1 MIITRYLIKEILH
14 TLGGV
19 VLVLLLIALSAQ
31 LVGLFSKVAAGTIHV
46 NTVIKLFGL
55 YNLTIITFILPLAL
69 YLAILLALSRLY
81 QDSEMAALAASGV
94 GPARVVRAVLLVAV
108 FFALVQGIFSL
119 YLGPWAYERGDYIR
133 IQSQQLTDIQG
144 VTPGRFQ
151 ELPQGKGVIYIETI
165 SKDLSQV
172 NNIFVQYHDGQ
183 RHSQVIAETGYIERD
198 SETGDRFLI
207 LENGHRYEGQPG
219 EEDYAILDFKRHGIR
234 IEQRQTQV
242 KHLRRKAMPTR
253 VLLEPQ
259 EHPPE
264 QWARITEF
272 QWRVSSALSC
282 IVLALLAVP
291 LSRSS
296 HRQSRYTRLA
306 MAIVLYMVLSN
317 LLSVGRTWLQEGEI
331 SPWIGLWWVHA
342 LAVLFAIILIL
353 RQTGFR
359 HLLPKRSGS

>member
-1 MIITRYLIKEILH
+1 VIITRYLVKEIIN

-19 VLVLLLIALSAQ
+19 ILVLLLIALSAQ

-55 YNLTIITFILPLAL
+55 YNLTIIVFILPLAL

-94 GPARVVRAVLLVAV
+94 GPARVVRAVLLVAI
-108 FFALVQGIFSL
+108 FFALVQGVFSL
-119 YLGPWAYERGDYIR
+119 YLGPWADERGDYLR
-133 IQSQQLTDIQG
+133 VQSQQLTDIQG
-144 VTPGRFQ
+144 VMPGRFQ

-165 SKDLSQV
+165 SKDLSRI
-172 NNIFVQYHDGQ
+172 NNIVVQYQDGQ
-183 RHSQVIAETGYIERD
+183 RNSLIIAETGHIELD
-198 SETGDRFLI
+198 VKTGDRFLI

-219 EEDYAILDFKRHGIR
+219 DEDYTILDFKRHGLR
-234 IEQRQTQV
+234 IEEKQAKV
-242 KHLRRKAMPTR
+242 VNLRRKAMPTK
-253 VLLEPQ
+253 VLLEPHD
-259 EHPPE
+259 HPAE
-264 QWARITEF
+264 RLGRITEF

-296 HRQSRYTRLA
+296 HRQSRYTRLV

-317 LLSVGRTWLQEGEI
+317 LLSVARTWLQEGQV
-331 SPWIGLWWVHA
+331 SPWIGLWWVHI
-342 LAVLFAIILIL
+342 LAVLFAIALIL
-353 RQTGFR
+353 RQTGYR
-359 HLLPKRSGS
+359 HLLQRVI

>member
-1 MIITRYLIKEILH
+1 MKEVLH

-19 VLVLLLIALSAQ
+19 ALVLLLIALSAQ

-55 YNLTIITFILPLAL
+55 YNLTIISFILPLAL

-94 GPARVVRAVLLVAV
+94 GPARIVQAVMLVAV
-108 FFALVQGIFSL
+108 AFAIIQAVFAL
-119 YLGPWAYERGDYIR
+119 YLGPWAYERGDYLR
-133 IQSQQLTDIQG
+133 VQSQQLTDIQG

-151 ELPQGKGVIYIETI
+151 ELPQGKGVIYIESI
-165 SKDLSQV
+165 SKDLSQIKNV
-172 NNIFVQYHDGQ
+172 FVQYQDGP
-183 RHSQVIAETGYIERD
+183 RSSRVIAETGHIERD
-198 SETGDRFLI
+198 VTSGDRFLI

-219 EEDYAILDFKRHGIR
+219 DEDYTILDFKRHGIR
-234 IEQRQTQV
+234 IEEKQAELTA
-242 KHLRRKAMPTR
+242 LRRKAMPTKDLINPR
-253 VLLEPQ
+253 GGKRERLGK
-259 EHPPE
+259 
-264 QWARITEF
+264 ITEL
-272 QWRVSSALSC
+272 QWRISSAISC

-306 MAIVLYMVLSN
+306 MAIVLYIVLTN
-317 LLSVGRTWLQEGEI
+317 LLTMARTWLQEGQVP
-331 SPWIGLWWVHA
+331 PWLGLWWVHI
-342 LAVLFAIILIL
+342 LAVLFAIVLIL

-359 HLLPKRSGS
+359 HLLQRGVK

>member
-1 MIITRYLIKEILH
+1 MKEVLH

-19 VLVLLLIALSAQ
+19 ALILLLIALSAQ

-69 YLAILLALSRLY
+69 FLAILLALSRLY

-94 GPARVVRAVLLVAV
+94 GPARIVRAVMLVALV
-108 FFALVQGIFSL
+108 FAVIQAVFAL
-119 YLGPWAYERGDYIR
+119 YLGPWAYERGDYLR
-133 IQSQQLTDIQG
+133 VQSQQLTDIQG

-165 SKDLSQV
+165 SKDLSQIKNV
-172 NNIFVQYHDGQ
+172 FVQYQDGP
-183 RHSQVIAETGYIERD
+183 RSSWVIAESGHIERD
-198 SETGDRFLI
+198 AASGDRFLI

-219 EEDYAILDFKRHGIR
+219 DEDYTILDFKRHGIR
-234 IEQRQTQV
+234 IEEKQAEL
-242 KHLRRKAMPTR
+242 KALRRKAMPTK
-253 VLLEPQ
+253 VLLEP
-259 EHPPE
+259 HDHLPE
-264 QWARITEF
+264 RRARMTEL
-272 QWRVSSALSC
+272 QWRISSAISC

-306 MAIVLYMVLSN
+306 MAVVFYIVLTNVLTM
-317 LLSVGRTWLQEGEI
+317 GRTWLQEGQVP
-331 SPWIGLWWVHA
+331 PWLGLWWVHI
-342 LAVLFAIILIL
+342 LAVLFAFVLIL

-359 HLLPKRSGS
+359 HLLQRGVK